1 MTYADA
7 LQGWH
12 DFYVTVGA
20 AAATLVGLLFVG
32 LSLHIRMVVSHDDV
46 RSLARATLT
55 DFFVVLLVA
64 LVVLA
69 PTGDPST
76 LATWLIAI
84 GAVSLLLVVRPALQG
99 FRMRRQRT
107 FGVWVLV
114 TRFGLSAICFVGV
127 ATMGVIFGRRS
138 YEIGLSGLLILVIA
152 LLVVSVRNTW
162 DLLVTVADRP
172 EVDTPRH
179 PTRHAR

>member
-1 MTYADA
+1 
-7 LQGWH
+7 
-12 DFYVTVGA
+12 
-20 AAATLVGLLFVG
+20 
-32 LSLHIRMVVSHDDV
+32 
-46 RSLARATLT
+46 
-55 DFFVVLLVA
+55 
-64 LVVLA
+64 
-69 PTGDPST
+69 
-76 LATWLIAI
+76 
-84 GAVSLLLVVRPALQG
+84 
-99 FRMRRQRT
+99 
-107 FGVWVLV
+107 
-114 TRFGLSAICFVGV
+114 VGV